1 MCLTT
6 KKHSV
11 LSPISDILRED
22 SGFIYST
29 VFCLFVNCLFLSQQR
44 KDKSRFIHHNFSC
57 YALIFCL
64 IDERYLVSDNLLLV
78 TLFST
83 TTLFDLGSWSHLTL
97 DMLGLNNSKIM
108 ADHHKINQWAP
119 LRMSSLYAET
129 KTCCDEQY
137 LVKIFYSSNIEI
149 SLFWKYFFES
159 SKVHL

>member
-11 LSPISDILRED
+11 LSPISDILREVSD
-22 SGFIYST
+22 LFLA
-29 VFCLFVNCLFLSQQR
+29 VFCLFVNCLFSSQQR

-149 SLFWKYFFES
+149 SLF
-159 SKVHL
+159 

>member
-1 MCLTT
+1 M
-6 KKHSV
+6 
-11 LSPISDILRED
+11 LSPISDILREVSD
-22 SGFIYST
+22 LFLA
-29 VFCLFVNCLFLSQQR
+29 VFCLFVNCLFSSQQR

-64 IDERYLVSDNLLLV
+64 IDERYLVSASLLV

-83 TTLFDLGSWSHLTL
+83 TTLFHLGSWSHLTL

-137 LVKIFYSSNIEI
+137 LVKIFTPQT
-149 SLFWKYFFES
+149 LK
-159 SKVHL
+159 